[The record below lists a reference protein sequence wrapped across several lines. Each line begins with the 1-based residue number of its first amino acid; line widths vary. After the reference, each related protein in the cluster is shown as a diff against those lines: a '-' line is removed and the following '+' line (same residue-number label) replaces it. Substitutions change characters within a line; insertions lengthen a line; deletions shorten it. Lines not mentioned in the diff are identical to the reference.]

1 MIIGLPKEIKDNE
14 YRGGLTSLANSAFFT
29 LTSDFYFRLYASTP
43 AARIFIACVRSSQ
56 LST

>member
-1 MIIGLPKEIKDNE
+1 VIGLPKEIKDNE
-14 YRGGLTSLANSAFFT
+14 YRGGLTSPANSAFFT

-43 AARIFIACVRSSQ
+43 AARIFIARARSSQ